1 MRLYYYYI
9 YVVLL
14 PVTTAL
20 SQSVSNSKNDARN
33 VCLAVHTESSS
44 PSKKGGR
51 RNHRYH
57 KRTKSGRRQS
67 TQTPKQSLKSHP
79 KNNSKNNYKSK
90 AALSTETQLDYS
102 RNGHAVLR
110 SFLDRSM
117 LRDMKQ
123 ALIQHSSDEDRI
135 LAAYKQKIEVA
146 MNANNIDAEAAV
158 DCRTIAQCKD
168 KLRNM
173 GIPTDD
179 LPFLQHF
186 NCWRHI
192 PLVREFCTSS
202 KMSYAAAQL
211 LDVDRVRL
219 YQDSLFH
226 KRRDDGPTP
235 WHSDARMA
243 PFDTSNMITFWIPLQ
258 DIPADGTGLVFVSKS
273 HSDFALPYW
282 NDVVD
287 GADGA
292 EFQRLDER
300 YSGGGGGGNR
310 VAVCDYMPLTLG
322 DVTVHAGWT
331 LHCADGNGNGGSV
344 D

>member
-1 MRLYYYYI
+1 
-9 YVVLL
+9 
-14 PVTTAL
+14 
-20 SQSVSNSKNDARN
+20 
-33 VCLAVHTESSS
+33 
-44 PSKKGGR
+44 
-51 RNHRYH
+51 
-57 KRTKSGRRQS
+57 
-67 TQTPKQSLKSHP
+67 
-79 KNNSKNNYKSK
+79 
-90 AALSTETQLDYS
+90 
-102 RNGHAVLR
+102 
-110 SFLDRSM
+110 M
-117 LRDMKQ
+117 LRAMKQ

-202 KMSYAAAQL
+202 KMSYAAAQIF
-211 LDVDRVRL
+211 DVDRVRL

-287 GADGA
+287 GT